1 MILAIFIKHD
11 GADYFLCKGREKVTT
26 ETALMYLS
34 YDIRRAIAL
43 AGGVQA
49 LLSLL
54 IPRKK

>member
-11 GADYFLCKGREKVTT
+11 GADYFLCTGREKVTT

>member
-1 MILAIFIKHD
+1 MILAIFIKHY
-11 GADYFLCKGREKVTT
+11 GADYFLCKCREKVTT